1 MITITSKPFAPI
13 TGDDGN
19 ISKWVGA
26 HQPIEFKAQRKDYDV
41 KKVWNETHG
50 GVNFKVLE
58 LNGTISELRAG
69 TKFTFICTLNVRRSW
84 SVVADS
90 VFFGNNKTFVFINR
104 ADLYDDYLMNQN
116 QATILVERKGYF
128 IETFVYKAKENYQL
142 ELIGV
147 LKSKNDVWGVANV
160 NIQKVISS
168 SLKTLNEFGY
178 DKINAPIP
186 NQGGIYNV
194 KMREVYDGFIGN
206 FTSLLSTDNLY
217 YVNGSKQIQEENNYN
232 FGEFVPSLNN
242 SRTNK
247 AKFLSVFN
255 KPTYFN
261 NYPFSLSFVYSDL
274 MLNKQL
280 KRNEDSVLTNL
291 FVQGRGFVN
300 RLMVTGSYPTTT
312 KEINVH
318 IEEDGTTTQNPTT
331 GTGTYTTGNVFS
343 GYTEIQVNKAPRDRF
358 EDLFDGLLQPNR
370 AEI

>member
-1 MITITSKPFAPI
+1 MITITNKPFAPI
-13 TGDDGN
+13 TGDESN
-19 ISKWVGA
+19 VSKWVGA
-26 HQPIEFKAQRKDYDV
+26 HQPIEFKVQRKDFDV
-41 KKVWNETHG
+41 KKVWNETQG

-58 LNGTISELRAG
+58 LNGTISELKKG

-104 ADLYDDYLMNQN
+104 ADLYDDFLMVHN
-116 QATILVERKGYF
+116 QATILIERKGYF

-147 LKSKNDVWGVANV
+147 LKSKNDVWGVATV

-168 SLKTLNEFGY
+168 SLKNLNEFDY
-178 DKINAPIP
+178 NKINAPIP

-206 FTSLLSTDNLY
+206 FTSLLPTDNLY

-232 FGEFVPSLNN
+232 FGEFVPSLND

-274 MLNKQL
+274 VLNRQL
-280 KRNEDSVLTNL
+280 KRNEDTVLTNL

-300 RLMVTGSYPTTT
+300 RLMVTGGYTSTT
-312 KEINVH
+312 KQINVH

-331 GTGTYTTGNVFS
+331 GTGTYTTGTVFS
-343 GYTEIQVNKAPRDRF
+343 GYTEKPFNRPPKQDFTDTYVSVNQPRT
-358 EDLFDGLLQPNR
+358 E
-370 AEI
+370 